1 MGSPTDRKY
10 LPSHEWAKVDGGRV
24 VIGLSKF
31 AVDELTDITYVEL
44 PAVGKQ
50 ITAGQPFGQIESVK
64 ATSDLF
70 APVSGKVEGVNA
82 KLATEPGAIN
92 ADPWADG
99 WMIAVTPSN
108 PADLG
113 RLLDSVAYDT
123 QTAEGH

>member
-10 LPSHEWAKVDGGRV
+10 LPSHEWAKVDGGLV

-50 ITAGQPFGQIESVK
+50 ITAGQSFGQIESVK
-64 ATSDLF
+64 ATSDLY
-70 APVSGKVEGVNA
+70 APVSGKVEAVNT

-92 ADPWADG
+92 ADPWTDG

-108 PADLG
+108 PGDLD
-113 RLLDSVAYDT
+113 RLLDSAAYDK
-123 QTAEGH
+123 QTEE